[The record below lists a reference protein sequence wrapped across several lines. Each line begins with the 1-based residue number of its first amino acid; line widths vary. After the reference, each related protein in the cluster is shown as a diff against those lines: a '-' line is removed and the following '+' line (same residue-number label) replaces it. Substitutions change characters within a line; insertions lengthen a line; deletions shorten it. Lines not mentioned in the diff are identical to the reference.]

1 MQRHIAVRDV
11 MNLRNKMKV
20 TDLAREGKASLTD
33 LSQKS
38 KVELD
43 WKLNEQA
50 MKDKVFKITINGET
64 AYIDF
69 EELEFVRR
77 VMF

>member
-1 MQRHIAVRDV
+1 MRKSIAVRNV

-50 MKDKVFKITINGET
+50 MKDKVFKISINGET

-77 VMF
+77 IMF